1 MERKKVPHCS
11 PSVGNWYNSP
21 TETSGQ
27 HFQNNSFVYKSN
39 LGATWKWTGIIRSFY
54 RTGLLWLPPKSSFY
68 YCFVVH
74 WTPPVGIPAAGECHA
89 WLVLYVLHTLCFCGS
104 RDTVLCS
111 VQISVN
117 VWFFSL
123 HVWTELLVWVFTLF
137 FFFYLPHLCSVLC
150 GENIY
155 IISNKPVFSPT
166 FPFGGHWGGGQES
179 TEG

>member
-137 FFFYLPHLCSVLC
+137 FFFLPS
-150 GENIY
+150 
-155 IISNKPVFSPT
+155 SPVFSSMWREHLHH
-166 FPFGGHWGGGQES
+166 F
-179 TEG
+179 